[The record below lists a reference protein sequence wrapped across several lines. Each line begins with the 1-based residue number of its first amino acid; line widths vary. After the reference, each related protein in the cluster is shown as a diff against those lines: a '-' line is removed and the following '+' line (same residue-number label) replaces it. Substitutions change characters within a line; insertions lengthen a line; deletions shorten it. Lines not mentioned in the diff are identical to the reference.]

1 MHAKI
6 CCLLLSPYLFED
18 GLEMEQS
25 SGLKELEIPSFPGIV
40 QLSCMLRTCSIG
52 LLTRVLELFPVLLL
66 VCWMEFS
73 QDLLVDPVL
82 NLEILCIDKESTHFS
97 LSE

>member
-6 CCLLLSPYLFED
+6 CCLLLSPYPFED
-18 GLEMEQS
+18 GREMEQS
-25 SGLKELEIPSFPGIV
+25 SGLKELEIPSFLGIV
-40 QLSCMLRTCSIG
+40 QLSCMLQTCSIG
-52 LLTRVLELFPVLLL
+52 SLTRVLELYSVLLL

-73 QDLLVDPVL
+73 QDLTEDTVPD
-82 NLEILCIDKESTHFS
+82 LEILCIDKESIHFS